1 MASEEPETA
10 DAGATTERKNFLQE
24 LIEADLESGRDGGR
38 VQTRFPPEP
47 NGFLH
52 IGHATSIYWNFR
64 LAEEYGGVCSL
75 RFDDTNPTRESDEFV
90 RAIQEDV
97 RWLGFDWGER
107 LFFASDYF
115 EQLYG
120 FARELCEKGLAYV
133 DDQTV
138 EEIRKGRGSRT
149 EPGVASPC
157 RDRSPAE
164 NLDLFERMRKGE
176 FEPGA
181 RVLRAKID
189 MASPNLQLRDPVLYR
204 IMKEHHHRT
213 GDAWCIYPTYDWAHG
228 QSDAIEGV
236 THSLCTLEFENHRPL
251 YEWCLANISAPS
263 HPRQTEFARF
273 NLTYT
278 IVAKRHLKHLVENGL
293 VSGWDDPRMPTLSGM
308 RRRGYTPESVRSMCR
323 TVGVTRVNGRTD
335 MVVLENALRE
345 DLNRR
350 ALRRLVVLDPIKLV
364 IENWEEGHV
373 EEFDAIEN
381 PEDESAG
388 TRKVSMSREV
398 WVERDDFREE
408 APRKW
413 RRLSPGKEVRLRYAC
428 YVTVTDVVKNEAGE
442 VTELRA
448 TWDPESR
455 GGGTPDGRKVRG
467 TIHWVSVLHGVPF
480 EVRLFDH
487 LFREPNPTDVPEGG
501 HFTDNLNPDSLKV
514 VEAIGEP
521 SLAQAEAGAH
531 YQFERSGYFCV
542 DTVDS
547 QPGRPVFNRSVALRD
562 SWAKIEKN
570 QS

>member
-10 DAGATTERKNFLQE
+10 DAGATIERKNFLQE
-24 LIEADLESGRDGGR
+24 LIEADLASGRDGGR

-52 IGHATSIYWNFR
+52 IGHATSIYLNFS
-64 LAEEYGGVCSL
+64 LAEQYGGVCSL

-90 RAIQEDV
+90 QAIQADI

-115 EQLYG
+115 ETLYG

-157 RDRSPAE
+157 RDRSPEE
-164 NLDLFERMRKGE
+164 NLDLFERMRNGE
-176 FEPGA
+176 FEPGT

-189 MASPNLQLRDPVLYR
+189 MAAPNLQLRDPVLYR

-251 YEWCLANISAPS
+251 YEWCLANISAPAN
-263 HPRQTEFARF
+263 PRQTEFARF

-278 IVAKRHLKHLVENGL
+278 IVGKRYLKFLVDNDH

-308 RRRGYTPESVRSMCR
+308 RRRGYTPESVRSMCE

-335 MVVLENALRE
+335 MVVLENALRD

-350 ALRRLVVLDPIKLV
+350 ALRRLVVLNPLKLV

-373 EEFDAIEN
+373 EEFDAVEN

-388 TRKVSMSREV
+388 TRKVLMSREV

-413 RRLSPGKEVRLRYAC
+413 RRLTPGKEVRLRYAC
-428 YVTVTDVVKNEAGE
+428 YVTVTEVVKDDAGE
-442 VTELRA
+442 VIELRA

-467 TIHWVSVLHGVPF
+467 TIHWVSARDGVPL

-487 LFREPNPTDVPEGG
+487 LFRESNPTDVPEGG
-501 HFTDNLNPDSLKV
+501 HFTDNLNPESLKV
-514 VEAIGEP
+514 VQAIGEP
-521 SLAQAEAGAH
+521 CLAQAEGGEH
-531 YQFERSGYFCV
+531 FQFERSGYFCV

-547 QPGRPVFNRSVALRD
+547 KPGSPVFNRSVALRD

-570 QS
+570 QG